1 MIITPN
7 DLQHLPLNRCVGLTS
22 GCFDLLHFYHLHYLE
37 RCRAECDF
45 LIVGVD
51 SDQLLSTFKNK
62 APCIPEYHR
71 ATMVSALR
79 CVDAVFVMRNL
90 EQFQTMADHA
100 KKIFK
105 NQAILYGK
113 PIVGGGDKLVVIPD
127 VEEVQSTSAIV
138 AKIRDSKP

>member
-1 MIITPN
+1 
-7 DLQHLPLNRCVGLTS
+7 
-22 GCFDLLHFYHLHYLE
+22 
-37 RCRAECDF
+37 
-45 LIVGVD
+45 
-51 SDQLLSTFKNK
+51 
-62 APCIPEYHR
+62 
-71 ATMVSALR
+71 MVSALR